1 MNESVLALQFL
12 DSVLAQ
18 DSTLLSYAP
27 GGLRRGIAPAGTL
40 SPFTAM
46 LMQSPNQD
54 TLTITAHRVLVRPLY
69 QVVAVGIDSPGPL
82 SQITQITNAASQ
94 IDTLLGGE
102 DGLRNISISGG
113 FVSACYRESMIQA
126 TNEEQ
131 GQTWLLLGGL
141 YRIELYSTN

>member
-1 MNESVLALQFL
+1 MNEAILGLQFF
-12 DSVLAQ
+12 DIRLAQ
-18 DSTLLSYAP
+18 DATLLSYAP
-27 GGLRRGIAPAGTL
+27 GGLRRGIAPAGTF

-94 IDTLLGGE
+94 IDALLGGE
-102 DGLRNISISGG
+102 DGLRNIAIPNGYIY
-113 FVSACYRESMIQA
+113 ACYRESTIAM
-126 TNEEQ
+126 TVEEE
-131 GQTWLLLGGL
+131 GQTWFLNGGL
-141 YRIELYSTN
+141 YRLELKSTS